1 MGNTQPT
8 VRQLENQL
16 FNIKFTAKQLRKQ
29 STKAEKKEAAA
40 KKTCAER
47 LRRGD
52 VESAKIYAT
61 NAIREKQNA
70 LNMLRLSSRLDA
82 VASRVETGLQL
93 RKLTPTMGR
102 IVMGMEGALK
112 AMDTEQLAAMMA
124 KFEQQFEDM
133 DVKTATMDTAMDS
146 ATASAAPEE
155 AITSLMQEVAA
166 EASLDI
172 SEQLATAGL
181 TAAPAATAAKSTAP
195 AGKVAMPAGGPAPAM
210 PDAGAAPAA
219 APAPA
224 AGGSTSASDLEARLA
239 ALRK

>member
-112 AMDTEQLAAMMA
+112 AMDTEQLSAMMA

-181 TAAPAATAAKSTAP
+181 TAAPASAAKSTAP

-219 APAPA
+219 APPPA